1 MINPLMILAGIL
13 LAGAGIA
20 GTIFK
25 PRFFQKHN
33 KGDT

>member
-1 MINPLMILAGIL
+1 MIKPLMMLAGIL
-13 LAGAGIA
+13 LVGAAIA